1 MINDVKIIVAIA
13 SIIGLVVLGMF
24 AYNKVYNRGYEQA
37 HLACEQAKQ
46 ELQQQLQQKI
56 TTLEQNLSE
65 TQARASEQQ
74 DRLGK
79 DIGKI
84 SKLLKNQ
91 PVTVIENGRCLPSEV
106 FVDSINQAILRA
118 NQK

>member
-1 MINDVKIIVAIA
+1 VANDIKAVISIIMCVSLAIA
-13 SIIGLVVLGMF
+13 GFF
-24 AYNKVYNRGYEQA
+24 AYNYIYNRGYEQA

-56 TTLEQNLSE
+56 TTLEQSLSE

-74 DRLGK
+74 DRLGR

-118 NQK
+118 NEK

>member
-1 MINDVKIIVAIA
+1 MANDIKAVISIVIFVGLAIA
-13 SIIGLVVLGMF
+13 GFFV
-24 AYNKVYNRGYEQA
+24 YNYIYNRGYEQA
-37 HLACEQAKQ
+37 HLACEQEKQ
-46 ELQQQLQQKI
+46 ELQQQLQVKI
-56 TTLEQNLSE
+56 TKLEQSLSE
-65 TQARASEQQ
+65 TQAQATEQQ
-74 DRLGK
+74 SRLGR

-91 PVTVIENGRCLPSEV
+91 PVTIVENGHCLPSEV